1 MAINMDVLGPQ
12 GDQELEIFAIEAL
25 VFQVQ
30 LELQKAIKDGN
41 MNFGQLAEKLDMTP
55 ARVSQIFSTKGSNL
69 TLKTI
74 ARIAFAA
81 GVEMSFSKRAAPQA
95 RNAAA
100 SAGNDPIKR
109 LMNAAADKG
118 RRSSWQ
124 EIRPHN
130 DNVVPFAVAA

>member
-1 MAINMDVLGPQ
+1 MAINMDILGPQ
-12 GDQELEIFAIEAL
+12 SDQEQEIFAIEAL
-25 VFQVQ
+25 VFEVQ

-41 MNFGQLAEKLDMTP
+41 MNFAQLAEKLDMTP
-55 ARVSQIFSTKGSNL
+55 ARVSQIFSSKGSNL

-81 GVEMSFSKRAAPQA
+81 GIEVSFSKRAVPQA
-95 RNAAA
+95 EKVTA
-100 SAGNDPIKR
+100 SAGEAPIKR
-109 LMNAAADKG
+109 LMSAVADKG

-130 DNVVPFAVAA
+130 HNVMPFASAA